1 MPEKNY
7 GADMVRY
14 VLENA
19 GYSGARIKP
28 VNSRRGKQLRAEP
41 IVALYEKQRVFHVG
55 KQGDLAELEDELTTW
70 VPGQGDSPNR
80 VDALVH
86 AATELASRSMPAQI
100 ADPTTLQRRLR
111 VVS

>member
-1 MPEKNY
+1 
-7 GADMVRY
+7 
-14 VLENA
+14 LENA
-19 GYSGARIKP
+19 GYSGARIRP
-28 VNSRRGKQLRAEP
+28 VNSRRGKAIRAEP

-55 KQGDLAELEDELTTW
+55 RQGDLAELEDEMTTW

-86 AATELASRSMPAQI
+86 ACTELAKHSMPAQI
-100 ADPTTLQRRLR
+100 ADPNKLERRLR